1 MNALVAELWNLDSGL
16 SEDTWNEHTCD
27 KGGFGHQYVGSLDD
41 FVGQLLWGPDFDST
55 RESDQTWNE
64 PRNDSWNL
72 SWNTSQVEI
81 TELPEGNEG
90 STSTQAGTSGAQ
102 VGAVVTS
109 PSPGLALPKAKARAT
124 STSAASVASAI
135 VGAGVFDHFG
145 LGASLQ
151 SPEGHFPI
159 SALHTSDFGSCHEF
173 GTFKT
178 LGDYALK
185 ASTTFHDPY
194 MTEHFVPSMMD
205 VDTWILFGSG
215 AAASCCPRDFAP
227 DWPLLLLSGKPPPL
241 KSISGQ
247 PLNVIH
253 VHMRTKEVQKHV
265 PGPDKPCLVN
275 AREETGQVLVDEN
288 EVSIH
293 WSSSQ

>member
-1 MNALVAELWNLDSGL
+1 MILGIFLGI
-16 SEDTWNEHTCD
+16 
-27 KGGFGHQYVGSLDD
+27 
-41 FVGQLLWGPDFDST
+41 LLRLRS
-55 RESDQTWNE
+55 
-64 PRNDSWNL
+64 RNF
-72 SWNTSQVEI
+72 
-81 TELPEGNEG
+81 PNEG

-109 PSPGLALPKAKARAT
+109 PSPGLVLPKAKTRAT

-194 MTEHFVPSMMD
+194 MTAHFVPSMMD

-265 PGPDKPCLVN
+265 PGPDKPCLVMLVKKP
-275 AREETGQVLVDEN
+275 AKSWLMRMRFPSTGAALNRRV
-288 EVSIH
+288 
-293 WSSSQ
+293 